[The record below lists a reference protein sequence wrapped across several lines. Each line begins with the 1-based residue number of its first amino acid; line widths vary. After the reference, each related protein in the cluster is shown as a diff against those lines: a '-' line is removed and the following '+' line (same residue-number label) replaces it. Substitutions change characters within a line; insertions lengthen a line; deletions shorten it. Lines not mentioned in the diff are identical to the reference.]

1 MAFLNFI
8 NFSLLQNRFNYNVMS
23 KKVANTKP
31 GFVGPAG
38 GIFMESIKE
47 TKSVDEK
54 VRNALSALLTKKDFD
69 HIFVKDICKES
80 GINRSTFYDHYQD
93 INDLLIKTE
102 VAMVNSLCDIFSYK
116 TLYSKENF
124 IAYFRFVEENKDFY
138 KAFFEHHFQPSI
150 LKSSFEEYIIMANN
164 QSSHV
169 MTINEMTYHQA
180 FWGGGLLA
188 ITKEWLLSGAKET
201 PERMAEM
208 ILNEYHLYLSFQ

>member
-1 MAFLNFI
+1 MLCAKKLPT
-8 NFSLLQNRFNYNVMS
+8 QNPV
-23 KKVANTKP
+23 
-31 GFVGPAG
+31 FVGPAG
-38 GIFMESIKE
+38 GIFMEGIKE
-47 TKSVDEK
+47 TGSVDEK
-54 VRNALSALLTKKDFD
+54 VRNALSVLLTKKDFD

-80 GINRSTFYDHYQD
+80 RINRSTFYDHYQD

-102 VAMVNSLCDIFSYK
+102 VAMVNSLCNIFSYK

-124 IAYFRFVEENKDFY
+124 IAYFRFVEENKGFY
-138 KAFFEHHFQPSI
+138 KAFFGHHCQPSI
-150 LKSSFEEYIIMANN
+150 LKSSFEEYIIKANN

-201 PERMAEM
+201 PEQMAEM
-208 ILNEYHLYLSFQ
+208 LLNEYQLNLSFQ